1 MSTLKHLRTSRGLR
15 LKDVASQMGTDTGNL
30 SRIEAGKQAPSIH
43 LARKLAAFYSVT
55 LEEVFSGVIDE
66 RAA

>member
-1 MSTLKHLRTSRGLR
+1 
-15 LKDVASQMGTDTGNL
+15 MGTDTGNL
-30 SRIEAGKQAPSIH
+30 SRIETGKQAPSIH

>member
-15 LKDVASQMGTDTGNL
+15 LKDVAVQMGTDTGNL
-30 SRIEAGKQAPSIH
+30 SRIETGKQAPSIH

-55 LEEVFSGVIDE
+55 LEEVFSGVIDD

>member
-15 LKDVASQMGTDTGNL
+15 LKDVASEMGTDIGNL
-30 SRIEAGKQAPSIH
+30 SRIESGKQAPSIH
-43 LARKLAAFYSVT
+43 LARKLAAFYAIT

-66 RAA
+66 KAA